1 MNDTKDTKLIYSILY
16 ELLYTKQR
24 QGLVSAVRSTG
35 PLPAS
40 FETQLIEGYTVH
52 PKDSLFRNRAKIAFS
67 RLTILTHMGRYLS

>member
-1 MNDTKDTKLIYSILY
+1 MPCNIWTQIMNDTKDTKLIYSILY

-40 FETQLIEGYTVH
+40 QLQLTVSTAKGAQSHVTQPAVQCT
-52 PKDSLFRNRAKIAFS
+52 F
-67 RLTILTHMGRYLS
+67 

>member
-1 MNDTKDTKLIYSILY
+1 MPCNIWTQIMNDTKDTKLIYSILY

-40 FETQLIEGYTVH
+40 NKYG
-52 PKDSLFRNRAKIAFS
+52 D
-67 RLTILTHMGRYLS
+67 GC

>member
-1 MNDTKDTKLIYSILY
+1 MPCNIWTQIMNDTKDTKLIYSILY

-40 FETQLIEGYTVH
+40 LITCDRRPHE
-52 PKDSLFRNRAKIAFS
+52 PKFAKQVKSIYFK
-67 RLTILTHMGRYLS
+67 